1 MVGGLVEAEQ
11 RLGGDEHLGQ
21 REAGALAAGKDPHA
35 LVDVLASEEEGTEQT
50 ALLRDSP
57 GRGNGVDLLQDGISL
72 FKPLELM
79 LSVVRHADVGA
90 ERTGTLSRRLLADE
104 HLEERGLAGAIGS
117 DERDTV
123 PAIQRQIGVL
133 VKGLAAEALGK
144 ILELDD
150 HIARAR
156 RVGELEID
164 VLVTLGQDHELALD
178 LLDAAHALLGLGG
191 LGRLVTELI
200 DEHLHMGDLALLGGA
215 LGAHLLEVV
224 LALLEIGAVIASI
237 GGDTA
242 VLEGRHVIHAGV
254 HKGTVVADDQHGA
267 VVGGDEPAQPLD
279 TFEVEVVG
287 GLVEQ
292 QDVGMTEEQLG

>member
-1 MVGGLVEAEQ
+1 
-11 RLGGDEHLGQ
+11 
-21 REAGALAAGKDPHA
+21 
-35 LVDVLASEEEGTEQT
+35 
-50 ALLRDSP
+50 
-57 GRGNGVDLLQDGISL
+57 
-72 FKPLELM
+72 M

-90 ERTGTLSRRLLADE
+90 ERTGALGRRLLADE

-133 VKGLAAEALGK
+133 VKGLTAESLGK

-164 VLVTLGQDHELALD
+164 VLVTLGQDHKLALD

-224 LALLEIGAVIASI
+224 FALLKIGAVIAGV
-237 GGDTA
+237 GGDAT
-242 VLEGRHVIHAGV
+242 VLEGRHVIHTGV
-254 HKGTVVADDQHGA
+254 HKGAVVGDYQHGA
-267 VVGGDEPAQPLD
+267 VVGGDEAAQPLD